1 MFPPFAL
8 KGGAGSADGLRVVP
22 FMSDWWSVRVRLALG
37 LLVLL
42 VATGCG
48 QTGSPGSSVIAVS
61 ERDFAVTAPKSLD
74 AGDVVFRVQNRG
86 PDAHELLVVRAPSG
100 RLPMRSDGLTVDEER
115 LQRREVGVLEAAE
128 VNAVRDLR
136 LHLTPGRYILFCN
149 MSGHYIGGMH
159 RLLVVR

>member
-1 MFPPFAL
+1 
-8 KGGAGSADGLRVVP
+8 
-22 FMSDWWSVRVRLALG
+22 MSDWWSVRVRLALG

-48 QTGSPGSSVIAVS
+48 QTGSHSAPGSSVIAVS

-74 AGDVVFRVQNRG
+74 AGDVVFRVHNRG
-86 PDAHELLVVRAPSG
+86 PDAHELLVVRASSG
-100 RLPMRSDGLTVDEER
+100 GLPMRSDGLTVDEES
-115 LQRREVGVLEAAE
+115 LQRREVGVLEPAE
-128 VNAVRDLR
+128 VNTVRDLR
-136 LHLTPGRYILFCN
+136 LHLTPGRYVLFCN